1 MQAKVADLIE
11 KRRGISDKEVAINAK
26 IAALEAKKASLKAEL
41 RFTTTPA
48 SSICR
53 DLVPFRPI
61 LELTP
66 TTTIPSRATSVTPF
80 IADEQPTISFC
91 DVNEDM
97 IKKELPF
104 DVFKRS
110 LECEKILKV
119 KVPKFYYKKDIKE

>member
-1 MQAKVADLIE
+1 LQAKVADLIE

-61 LELTP
+61 LELTLI
-66 TTTIPSRATSVTPF
+66 TSVPSRVTSVAPS
-80 IADEQPTISFC
+80 IADE
-91 DVNEDM
+91 
-97 IKKELPF
+97 
-104 DVFKRS
+104 
-110 LECEKILKV
+110 
-119 KVPKFYYKKDIKE
+119 